1 MVVLVVIIPVLML
14 CMMLAM
20 DWYEDFVFPRP
31 DGDTASVDGDV
42 ALPAVTP
49 VPAPLALPAPPA
61 VRQALPGGTPG
72 AGAPPGRA
80 S

>member
-1 MVVLVVIIPVLML
+1 MVVLVVIVPVLML

-20 DWYEDFVFPRP
+20 DWYEDLVFPP
-31 DGDTASVDGDV
+31 PEEDTVSAEGDA

-49 VPAPLALPAPPA
+49 VPAPLALPAPPT
-61 VRQALPGGTPG
+61 VRPALPGGTPG
-72 AGAPPGRA
+72 AGAPPGRT

>member
-20 DWYEDFVFPRP
+20 DWYEDFVFPP
-31 DGDTASVDGDV
+31 PEGDTASEEGDV
-42 ALPAVTP
+42 ALPATTP
-49 VPAPLALPAPPA
+49 LPVPLALPAPPA
-61 VRQALPGGTPG
+61 VRPALPGGTPG
-72 AGAPPGRA
+72 AGGQPGRA

>member
-31 DGDTASVDGDV
+31 EGDTASADGDV
-42 ALPAVTP
+42 VLPAVTP

-61 VRQALPGGTPG
+61 VRRALPGGTPG